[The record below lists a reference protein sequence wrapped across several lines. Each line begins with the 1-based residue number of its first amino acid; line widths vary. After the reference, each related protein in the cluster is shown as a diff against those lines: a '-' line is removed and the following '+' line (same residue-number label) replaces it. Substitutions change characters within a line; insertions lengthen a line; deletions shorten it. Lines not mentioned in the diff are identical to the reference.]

1 MDLVTPGIGLIVW
14 TVVVFV
20 ILLSLLRLLAWKP
33 ILNAVKNREE
43 SIRAALKSA
52 DKAREEMRSLKAD
65 NEKILAEAR
74 AGRDEILKEARDV
87 RERIIDEAKGK
98 ADAEARKLIE
108 QARQNIQNEKDAA
121 IGDLREQVAKLSVEI
136 AGKILREKLSDDK
149 ESNALI
155 DRLIKDIKLN

>member
-1 MDLVTPGIGLIVW
+1 MDLVTPGIGLVVW
-14 TVVVFV
+14 TVVVFI
-20 ILLSLLRLLAWKP
+20 ILLTLLRLLAWKP

-43 SIRAALKSA
+43 SIRSALKSA

-74 AGRDEILKEARDV
+74 AGRDAILKEARDV

-136 AGKILREKLSDDK
+136 AAKILREKLSDDK